1 MANFDLL
8 MRSLAFIEEHLEDSI
23 QTEEIAQACFAS
35 KSALEKVFKY
45 TIHFSVHDYMIRRR
59 MTKAART
66 MLDKPNYSLLDIAVS
81 YGYSS
86 HEAFTRAF
94 SSVWNC
100 TPSEY
105 REQKKGKLHTAELFP
120 RITGLMQIEGE
131 TFMRRKCDI
140 SELYDFLKSRA
151 DCWCVICDIYHLI
164 PINDIS
170 RKAGDL
176 AISESLRR
184 MESVC
189 GDEDVVFR
197 IGGDEF
203 VLLTSSSDR
212 AYAEG
217 LQQRI
222 LAMNGQ
228 LIPYKEAEVPL
239 KLYADLVKVDAGNL
253 KYAELFPKLVISQ
266 EKKEE
271 VL

>member
-151 DCWCVICDIYHLI
+151 NCWCVICDIYHLI

-170 RKAGDL
+170 HKAGDL

-189 GDEDVVFR
+189 GNEDVVFR

-203 VLLTSSSDR
+203 VLLTSSGNR

-217 LQQRI
+217 LQQKI

-228 LIPYKEAEVPL
+228 PIPYKEAEVPL

-266 EKKEE
+266 AKKEE